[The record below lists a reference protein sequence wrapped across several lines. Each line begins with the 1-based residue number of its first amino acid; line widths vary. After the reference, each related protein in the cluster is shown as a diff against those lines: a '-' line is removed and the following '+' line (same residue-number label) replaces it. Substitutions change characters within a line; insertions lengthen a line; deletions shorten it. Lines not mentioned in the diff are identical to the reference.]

1 VLTLSLLGADS
12 PSPHGS
18 MWVVWFAPVVGLD
31 GAPRVGARHS
41 FAPNG
46 FPLVGMERCGGNGRA
61 RGQSHEVDR
70 DLCRAMPFPTSRA
83 RRVGV
88 PVQLATGS
96 GASRHLAC
104 PSRIV

>member
-1 VLTLSLLGADS
+1 MLTLSLLGADS

-46 FPLVGMERCGGNGRA
+46 FPLVAWSDAAVTVVRGVNHMKSTATCVGPCRSRPRA
-61 RGQSHEVDR
+61 HAAGIFQPLLTKSAPAH
-70 DLCRAMPFPTSRA
+70 
-83 RRVGV
+83 
-88 PVQLATGS
+88 
-96 GASRHLAC
+96 
-104 PSRIV
+104 